1 MDTFIDKLSLKRNA
15 QGMINANAA
24 ADAAKMERLQ
34 NRMAEY
40 DALLQEM
47 RRINLRTAENV
58 EQARNMLLEGF
69 EKIRAI
75 QANSNAQADKEE
87 ILAAEEKQ
95 TEAVL
100 SEMKAQSDTLMEE
113 LKKQLAS
120 FLEETEKQ
128 SKELLAETKMQSETL
143 AAETKRQ
150 SETLLA
156 ETKRQSDT
164 LLAETKRQ
172 SEELLAETKK
182 QSETLLTETKG
193 QPETFLAETKRQSAE
208 LLAEAEKQSKTF
220 LTETREQKEELLA
233 ENEKR
238 SEELRAEITKQLE
251 ESFNHSEDFLHK
263 ENVKVYRN
271 VQAAIIEELNRQTE
285 ALTAKQQEGAGKQK
299 AALPIS
305 IVIMLL
311 VIADIVIK
319 LLNITLF

>member
-58 EQARNMLLEGF
+58 EQARNVLLEGF

-100 SEMKAQSDTLMEE
+100 SEMKAQSDTLTEE

-128 SKELLAETKMQSETL
+128 SKELLAETKM
-143 AAETKRQ
+143 Q

-193 QPETFLAETKRQSAE
+193 QPETFLAETKRQSEE
-208 LLAEAEKQSKTF
+208 LLAEAEKQSKT
-220 LTETREQKEELLA
+220 LLAETREQKEELLA